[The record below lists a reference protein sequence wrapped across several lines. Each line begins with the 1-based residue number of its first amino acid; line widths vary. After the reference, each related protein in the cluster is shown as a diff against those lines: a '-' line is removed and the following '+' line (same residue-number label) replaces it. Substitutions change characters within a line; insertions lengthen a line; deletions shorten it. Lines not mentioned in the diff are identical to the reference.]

1 LFGNIGPSYRLC
13 PAAIPSSHM
22 KSPLSRTV
30 TAHEADAG
38 ERIDRLLSRRFDDV
52 SRARIQRLILS
63 GSVQVDG
70 RTIVEPS
77 FRVKPATEIRI
88 VLPEPTDPSPR
99 PEAIRLDV
107 IYEDSHLIVIDKP
120 AGLVVHPAPGHRTG
134 TLVNALIA
142 HCGASLSGIGGVRRP
157 GIVHRL
163 DKDTSGLLVV
173 AKTDEAHKG
182 LSERF
187 AAHGED
193 GGLERV
199 YQAVIWGKPPRREGV
214 ISAPLGRSSANRQK
228 MTVRASGRRAITHYR
243 VVKTFDLP
251 GKPTV
256 IECRLETGR
265 THQIR
270 VHLTH
275 LGHPLLGDQ
284 LYGKGFLSSA
294 RRLPAGPKAALD
306 NLGRQAL
313 HAGHLAF
320 AHPITGQFLTFDSPP
335 PPDLKAV
342 LDSLSAAEP

>member
-1 LFGNIGPSYRLC
+1 MITPLC
-13 PAAIPSSHM
+13 RI
-22 KSPLSRTV
+22 L
-30 TAHEADAG
+30 TAEEADAG
-38 ERIDRLLSRRFDDV
+38 ERLDRLLSRRVDDI
-52 SRARIQRLILS
+52 SRARIQRLILN

-77 FRVKPATEIRI
+77 FRVKPAAEIRI
-88 VLPEPTDPSPR
+88 SLPQPSDPKPR
-99 PEAIRLDV
+99 GEAISLTIV
-107 IYEDSHLIVIDKP
+107 YEDPHVIVIDKP
-120 AGLVVHPAPGHRTG
+120 AGLVVHPAPGHRSG

-142 HCGASLSGIGGVRRP
+142 HCGDSLSGIGGVRRP

-182 LSERF
+182 LSELF
-187 AAHGED
+187 AAHGQN
-193 GGLERV
+193 GRLERT
-199 YQAVIWGKPPRREGV
+199 YQAVVWGKPSRREGV
-214 ISAPLGRSSANRQK
+214 VSAPLGRAPANRQK
-228 MTVRASGRRAITHYR
+228 MAVRPSGRQAVTHYR
-243 VVKTFDLP
+243 IVKSFDLA
-251 GKPTV
+251 GKPTL

-270 VHLTH
+270 VHLSH
-275 LGHPLLGDQ
+275 LGHPLLGDP

-294 RRLPAGPKAALD
+294 RRLPEGPRAALE

-320 AHPITGQFLTFDSPP
+320 EHPVTGRFLTFESPP
-335 PPDLKAV
+335 PSDLKAL